1 MANHFIEWLYEEV
14 TYEPPEGGTTRG
26 EWYLYN
32 NYSSFITKLEE
43 KLGSVPSY
51 SGLNFQIG

>member
-14 TYEPPEGGTTRG
+14 THEPPAGGPTRG

-32 NYSSFITKLEE
+32 NYSSFITE
-43 KLGSVPSY
+43 LGRKFEGVPSY